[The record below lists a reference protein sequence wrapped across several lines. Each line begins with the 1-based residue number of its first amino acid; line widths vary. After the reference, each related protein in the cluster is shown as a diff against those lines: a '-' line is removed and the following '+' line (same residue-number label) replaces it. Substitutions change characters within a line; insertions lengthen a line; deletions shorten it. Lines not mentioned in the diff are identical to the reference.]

1 MMIYENTEACIRIKD
16 LRLRTYVGIKEE
28 EIKNKQDIL
37 LNITIRFDASGA
49 IHSTEIE
56 DTLNYRVITKQIIAF
71 VEDNQFLLLERMT
84 HEVLALIME
93 HREVRFAEVEIDK
106 PHALRF
112 AESVSISLSATR
124 QTQP

>member
-1 MMIYENTEACIRIKD
+1 MMIFENTEACIRIKD

-37 LNITIRFDASGA
+37 LNITIRFDASDA

-93 HREVRFAEVEIDK
+93 HKEVRFAEVEIDK

-124 QTQP
+124 EAR

>member
-1 MMIYENTEACIRIKD
+1 MIRENTEACIRIKD

-28 EIKNKQDIL
+28 EISNKQDVL
-37 LNITIRFDASGA
+37 LNITIRFDARDA

-56 DTLNYRVITKQIIAF
+56 DTLNYRSICKEIIGF
-71 VEDNQFLLLERMT
+71 VEGNQFLLLERMT

-93 HREVRFAEVEIDK
+93 HQEVRFAEVEIDK

-112 AESVSISLSATR
+112 AESVSIALSAER
-124 QTQP
+124 RSG

>member
-1 MMIYENTEACIRIKD
+1 
-16 LRLRTYVGIKEE
+16 VGIKEE
-28 EIKNKQDIL
+28 EIRNKQDIL
-37 LNITIRFDASGA
+37 LNITIRFDASDA

-71 VEDNQFLLLERMT
+71 VEDNKFLLLERMT
-84 HEVLALIME
+84 HQVLALIME
-93 HREVRFAEVEIDK
+93 HSEVRFAEVEIDK

-124 QTQP
+124 QAQ